1 MMAFEM
7 VNINFSKDKQ
17 YLIKQEVER
26 IKSEVLEIEDSSED
40 KSASSIYDVEVVID
54 NNYQLKILFE
64 CIHLCI
70 NYFYLYKIINLYIS
84 EVIEY

>member
-7 VNINFSKDKQ
+7 LNINFSKDKR

-26 IKSEVLEIEDSSED
+26 IKSEVMEIEDSEED
-40 KSASSIYDVEVVID
+40 KSASSIYDAEVVID
-54 NNYQLKILFE
+54 YNNQLTILFE

-70 NYFYLYKIINLYIS
+70 NYFYSYKIINLYIS